1 VTRAVY
7 IWVRATVDWA
17 SEELVRPKFR
27 PRVEL
32 WNDTFNLPFHVFRAR
47 VREIARLN
55 HSRVEGAICAGWD
68 EIPDG
73 SLVLPVDD
81 DDWFAPDI
89 VRVLRAEFDP
99 RAVGYYWIS
108 SWVEVPTTL
117 GHRLYLIQRRL
128 LPWTPPKWIF
138 TTNNYAM
145 VKAGDVR
152 WLLERHTQA
161 SRWFEGK
168 IEGPPRGTMKR
179 IDRRLSV
186 ANRTLGSQTSLRF
199 NHPSMSRS
207 ELIRKYRRYRR
218 LYERRTPR
226 ELDWCRPYK
235 RMMAALMAELE
246 VRRRP

>member
-1 VTRAVY
+1 VTGAVH
-7 IWVRATVDWA
+7 IWVRKTLDWA
-17 SEELVRPKFR
+17 ADDAVRPEFI
-27 PRVEL
+27 PRVDL
-32 WNDTFNLPFHVFRAR
+32 WNATFNLSFHLFRHR

-55 HSRVEGAICAGWD
+55 HSRVEGAVCADW
-68 EIPDG
+68 EQIPDG
-73 SLVLPVDD
+73 ALVLPVDD

-89 VRVLRAEFDP
+89 VRVLRGEFDP

-138 TTNNYAM
+138 TTNSYAM

-152 WLLERHTQA
+152 WLLERHTEA

-168 IEGPPRGTMKR
+168 IEGPPRTMKR

-199 NHPSMSRS
+199 NHPSMSR
-207 ELIRKYRRYRR
+207 RYRR

-226 ELDWCRPYK
+226 GLDWCRPYK

-246 VRRRP
+246 VRRSH